1 MYIYFIVIWWINKII
16 NKINKITTIIIIKIM
31 AALSNNSIE
40 IYTSGL
46 QSTEQPTV
54 QNAVI
59 DLHGHRSDIR
69 TLALSS
75 DDEMLLSGSNSKYS
89 LH

>member
-1 MYIYFIVIWWINKII
+1 
-16 NKINKITTIIIIKIM
+16 M
-31 AALSNNSIE
+31 AALSNNSVE

-46 QSTEQPTV
+46 QSAEQPTV
-54 QNAVI
+54 QNSII

-75 DDEMLLSGSNSKYS
+75 DDEMLLSGSNSKNQNNYF
-89 LH
+89 